1 LGILAMGLS
10 GICELKQ
17 KLFPIWKKFL
27 FYFSQ
32 NIIVV
37 GVLTDSRLFATIFS
51 HVDVLLALFF
61 N

>member
-1 LGILAMGLS
+1 MGLS